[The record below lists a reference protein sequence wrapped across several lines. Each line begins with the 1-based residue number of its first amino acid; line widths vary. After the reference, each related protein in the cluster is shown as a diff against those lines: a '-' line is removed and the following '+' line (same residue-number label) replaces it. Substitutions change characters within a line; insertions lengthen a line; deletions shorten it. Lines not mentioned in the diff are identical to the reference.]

1 MNAHACLCVCVCVA
15 VGLSINPAGQ
25 RKQML
30 SEAPGLHKT
39 KRIKLKPHPARR
51 LLLNNSHT
59 HKNRKQVILLNSCV
73 SSVIRE
79 VAKVHY
85 KLILKSVTFIE
96 PFNHTTDNEQL
107 RRLGKEISCLLTIC
121 QFSHIQTASSNF
133 IKMGPAFWLK
143 HPINVSFGGVNSLSV

>member
-1 MNAHACLCVCVCVA
+1 
-15 VGLSINPAGQ
+15 
-25 RKQML
+25 ML

-51 LLLNNSHT
+51 LLLNDSHT

-79 VAKVHY
+79 VAEVHN
-85 KLILKSVTFIE
+85 KLISKSLTFIE

-107 RRLGKEISCLLTIC
+107 RGLGK
-121 QFSHIQTASSNF
+121 
-133 IKMGPAFWLK
+133 K
-143 HPINVSFGGVNSLSV
+143 